1 MRSLALG
8 QFDGFR
14 RSLNLLLKSQ
24 VMSTFYAA
32 MGAVG
37 IVTRAEKLAT
47 EIDQMIEQRHHGALA
62 LLQTLTDCPPTPP
75 RCCEQLETASLPA
88 SNKDLQLKKGDRPN
102 AQ

>member
-14 RSLNLLLKSQ
+14 RSLNLPRKSH
-24 VMSTFYAA
+24 VMSTYDAA

-37 IVTRAEKLAT
+37 IVIRAEELAT

-62 LLQTLTDCPPTPP
+62 LLQT
-75 RCCEQLETASLPA
+75 
-88 SNKDLQLKKGDRPN
+88 
-102 AQ
+102 